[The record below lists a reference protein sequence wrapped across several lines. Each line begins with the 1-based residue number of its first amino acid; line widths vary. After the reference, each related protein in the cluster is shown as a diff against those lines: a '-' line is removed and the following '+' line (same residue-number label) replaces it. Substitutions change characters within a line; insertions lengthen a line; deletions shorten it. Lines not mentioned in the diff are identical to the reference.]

1 MSRDPL
7 ARGALALALAGALLA
22 CGTTSRFVE
31 QPPLTIDDP
40 AMGGRQAAANLFGL
54 APPYTVRLCDADALT
69 RQCLEGHEGIRAT
82 GVGGLV
88 VPLTLRITA
97 MTVSK
102 QSQVIDGWAVDAS
115 FQSRVDA
122 ISPMCQAAQG
132 RILSRDDK
140 TLALHFDAFYCN
152 WLVIGNVLVF
162 ADLSIDDIRLKERA
176 FSGFYKVR
184 FHGIGNASGSGY
196 YRASIDAG

>member
-1 MSRDPL
+1 MPHDSRRRVVF
-7 ARGALALALAGALLA
+7 AVALASELLA
-22 CGTTSRFVE
+22 CGTTSHFVE
-31 QPPLTIDDP
+31 QPHLTVDD
-40 AMGGRQAAANLFGL
+40 AAKNGRQAAADLFAL
-54 APPYTVRLCDADALT
+54 ALPYTVTLCDADALS

-88 VPLTLRITA
+88 FPLTLRITA
-97 MTVSK
+97 MTVNK
-102 QSQVIDGWAVDAS
+102 QSRAVDGWVIEAS
-115 FQSRVDA
+115 FQSSVDA
-122 ISPMCQAAQG
+122 VSPMCQSAHGQ
-132 RILSRDDK
+132 ILSRDND

-162 ADLSIDDIRLKERA
+162 ADLSIDNIRLNEKG
-176 FSGFYKVR
+176 FSGFYKVT